1 MVSWVSPPSQHIF
14 SIVWEKWSVKKKMR
28 GECMVCV
35 KCKNEEKLK
44 QFLRNLLENRGC
56 MRKKRML

>member
-1 MVSWVSPPSQHIF
+1 
-14 SIVWEKWSVKKKMR
+14 
-28 GECMVCV
+28 MVCV